1 MQCAVVLK
9 DCKDHFSK
17 NYNPSK
23 VWMIVL
29 LRVWKLDKSNLT
41 LKLYLNNL
49 YVHTMSVRVSG
60 LIKERVDLS
69 FVMTKVLSSD
79 LLEIS
84 ESLLL
89 FHSVIVL
96 K

>member
-1 MQCAVVLK
+1 
-9 DCKDHFSK
+9 
-17 NYNPSK
+17 
-23 VWMIVL
+23 MIVL

-41 LKLYLNNL
+41 LKFYLNRL
-49 YVHTMSVRVSG
+49 YVCTMSVHVFG
-60 LIKERVDLS
+60 LITGTVDLS

-79 LLEIS
+79 LLKIS
-84 ESLLL
+84 ECLLL

>member
-1 MQCAVVLK
+1 
-9 DCKDHFSK
+9 
-17 NYNPSK
+17 
-23 VWMIVL
+23 MIVL

-41 LKLYLNNL
+41 LKFYFNHL

-60 LIKERVDLS
+60 LITERVDLS

>member
-1 MQCAVVLK
+1 
-9 DCKDHFSK
+9 
-17 NYNPSK
+17 
-23 VWMIVL
+23 MIVL

-41 LKLYLNNL
+41 LKFYFNHL